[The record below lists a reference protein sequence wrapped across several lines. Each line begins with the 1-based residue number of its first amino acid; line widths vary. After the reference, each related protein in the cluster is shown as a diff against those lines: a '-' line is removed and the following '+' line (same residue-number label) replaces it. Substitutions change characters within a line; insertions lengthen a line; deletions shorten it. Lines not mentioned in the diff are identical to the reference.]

1 GNIEAMKRD
10 MTNTRLAAALL
21 SGDSEAAAR
30 LCQDYLRNYV
40 CPRIFAV
47 RAPPEIFYETMM
59 STLLSTCNGAEIN
72 NLKVEKEAGNGYS
85 DLAFTDYDGR
95 IGVVVELKAAR
106 TDDELDGAV
115 ASALRQ
121 IEDRR
126 YADDFMRSSRVR
138 KVVAVGLAFC
148 KRICDGGARI
158 LKDNAMN

>member
-1 GNIEAMKRD
+1 MG
-10 MTNTRLAAALL
+10 RLIPKFT
-21 SGDSEAAAR
+21 D
-30 LCQDYLRNYV
+30 QLR
-40 CPRIFAV
+40 
-47 RAPPEIFYETMM
+47 M

-72 NLKVEKEAGNGYS
+72 NLKVEKEARNGYS

-106 TDDELDGAV
+106 TGDELAGAV
-115 ASALRQ
+115 ASALQQ

-158 LKDNAMN
+158 LKDSAGN